1 MEYRP
6 TQRGASEERA
16 CGIGQSSTKKHK
28 IMSRF
33 FRRGC
38 YTIRPSDVPP
48 IYSRQFVVRQEVWHR
63 ESSLVRHGLTR

>member
-1 MEYRP
+1 
-6 TQRGASEERA
+6 
-16 CGIGQSSTKKHK
+16 
-28 IMSRF
+28 MSRF